1 MTFSKSHRSPK
12 TKRSST
18 ALGLRSKRLRGV
30 ALISSLLIL
39 VVVTLMAVSMY
50 RGFGLQEKI
59 AGNTLEKQRSLQA
72 ADSALRYGEW
82 WLNQGSAGSAVAC
95 SGNAVNGNVLTN
107 MRVCSNVLTNPATLP
122 WAGAIEYKP
131 STSMAI
137 DSSGGLKS
145 DGTDINYAKV
155 PGLYIAYL
163 GLGPDGKSMLYQVTG
178 SGYGGSSTDSA
189 SVVQSVYAMTFRVV
203 DLSGP

>member
-1 MTFSKSHRSPK
+1 MTLLNPFFPNKPSARQGSRS
-12 TKRSST
+12 RHI
-18 ALGLRSKRLRGV
+18 RQRGV

-39 VVVTLMAVSMY
+39 VIVTLMAVSMY

-82 WLNQGSAGSAVAC
+82 WLNQGNTGSAAAC
-95 SGNAVNGNVLTN
+95 SGSTAVNGNVLAN
-107 MRVCSNVLTNPATLP
+107 MRVCSNQLSAPATLP
-122 WAGAIEYKP
+122 WAGATEYTP
-131 STSMAI
+131 PSMAV
-137 DSSGGLKS
+137 SSGGGIDS
-145 DGTDINYAKV
+145 DKNDINYAKI
-155 PGLYIAYL
+155 PSLYISYL

-178 SGYGGSSTDSA
+178 AGYGGSSTDSA

>member
-1 MTFSKSHRSPK
+1 MTPMNSFLIQAPPTRRPSRRQH
-12 TKRSST
+12 
-18 ALGLRSKRLRGV
+18 GV

-82 WLNQGSAGSAVAC
+82 WLNQGNTGSAVAC

-107 MRVCSNVLTNPATLP
+107 MRVCSNNLASPATLP
-122 WAGAIEYKP
+122 WTGAIDYTP
-131 STSMAI
+131 PNMLVN
-137 DSSGGLKS
+137 SSGGIDS
-145 DGTDINYAKV
+145 DKKDINYAKV
-155 PGLYIAYL
+155 PGLYISYL

-178 SGYGGSSTDSA
+178 AGYGGSSTDSA